1 MKKLVTDYCESRP
14 GLDELQKRI
23 DGFMTAHEERLEQQG
38 KQEREGKAS
47 EGGWTVVVHHKG
59 RKKTTDTE
67 SGTAVGSVSRAALED
82 KLAKKKQ
89 TEIVG
94 HGFYR
99 FQRRDAQRSELLAL
113 QSKFEDDKK
122 RIQQLRAAPKFKPY

>member
-1 MKKLVTDYCESRP
+1 MSSGYSVLFVIWTE
-14 GLDELQKRI
+14 
-23 DGFMTAHEERLEQQG
+23 QG
-38 KQEREGKAS
+38 KQEIEAKAS

-59 RKKTTDTE
+59 RKKTTDAE

-94 HGFYR
+94 HRFYR
-99 FQRRDAQRSELLAL
+99 FQRRDAQRSGKSWLFSV
-113 QSKFEDDKK
+113 SKKHEFYFS
-122 RIQQLRAAPKFKPY
+122 LYML